1 MSGLNEQVKLEIDNA
16 FACQQSYAL
25 ELRKSDYKRRIAVLD
40 RFEQVFRASEEKI
53 YKSAAGDFGKP
64 QAETDMAEIMPV
76 LMELKHV
83 RKNLKKWMKPVPVR
97 ATMMLFGTSSKI
109 VKEPKGVTLV
119 VSPWNYPF
127 YLTFGPMISSI
138 AAGNTVIIKP
148 SEMTPNMSAIISEI
162 VEKAFSPEEVCLF
175 QGEADV
181 ASYLTNLPFDHI
193 FFTGSPAVGKHV
205 MAAAA
210 RNLTS
215 VTLELGGKSPVIVD
229 QSVDIKKAVKSIAW
243 GKFVNNGQTCV
254 APDYLYVHES
264 IKGEFVTEMV
274 ACVDKQYGLGNDAKD
289 NDDYCQVV
297 NDSHYQRIRRLLTD
311 AQAQG
316 GKLLT
321 GGQTDDAGRF
331 IAPTLIEGMSR
342 NAAIMSEEIFG
353 PLLPIITFTD
363 LDEVI
368 SYVNS
373 KPKPLAL
380 YIFSKDSR
388 NIEKILTETSAGDS
402 CINQTMMHVAHQNLP
417 FGGVNNSGIGK
428 SGGIWGFDAFSHGRS
443 VLTDKFS
450 SASMLHPPYT
460 PKVRKLIKMAI
471 KMMS

>member
-1 MSGLNEQVKLEIDNA
+1 MSELNEQVKLEIDNA

-40 RFEQVFRASEEKI
+40 RFERVFRASKEKI
-53 YKSAAGDFGKP
+53 YKSAADDFGKP
-64 QAETDMAEIMPV
+64 QAEVDIAEIMAP

-109 VKEPKGVTLV
+109 VKEPKGVTLI

-127 YLTFGPMISSI
+127 YLTFGPMIWSI

-181 ASYLTNLPFDHI
+181 ASYLTSLPFDHI
-193 FFTGSPAVGKHV
+193 FFTGSPTVGKYV

-210 RNLTS
+210 KNLTS

-229 QSVDIKKAVKSIAW
+229 KSVDIKKAVKSIAW
-243 GKFVNNGQTCV
+243 GKFVNNGQTCI

-264 IKGEFVTEMV
+264 IKGEFLTEIL
-274 ACVDKQYGLGNDAKD
+274 ASIDKQYGLGNDAKD
-289 NDDYCQVV
+289 NNDYCQIV
-297 NDSHYQRIRRLLTD
+297 NNSHYQRIRRLLTD

-316 GKLLT
+316 GKLIT

-331 IAPTLIEGMSR
+331 IAPTLIEGMSGSS
-342 NAAIMSEEIFG
+342 AIMNEEIFG

-368 SYVNS
+368 SYINS

-388 NIEKILTETSAGDS
+388 TIEKILTETSAGDS
-402 CINQTMMHVAHQNLP
+402 CVNQTMMHNAHQNLP

-428 SGGIWGFDAFSHGRS
+428 SGGVWGFNAFSHERS
-443 VLTDKFS
+443 ILTDKFS

-460 PKVRKLIKMAI
+460 SKVRKLIKMAI
-471 KMMS
+471 KMVS

>member
-243 GKFVNNGQTCV
+243 GKFVNNGQTCI

-264 IKGEFVTEMV
+264 IKGEFVTEML
-274 ACVDKQYGLGNDAKD
+274 ACVDKQYGLGNDAKN

-316 GKLLT
+316 GKLIT

>member
-1 MSGLNEQVKLEIDNA
+1 MSELNEQVKLNIDNA
-16 FACQQSYAL
+16 FARQQGYAL

-53 YKSAAGDFGKP
+53 YKSAAADFGKP
-64 QAETDMAEIMPV
+64 QAEVDIAEIMAF

-181 ASYLTNLPFDHI
+181 ASYLTSLPFDHI

-229 QSVDIKKAVKSIAW
+229 QSVDIKKAVKPIAW
-243 GKFVNNGQTCV
+243 GKFINNGQTCI

-264 IKGEFVTEMV
+264 IKDEFVTEMV
-274 ACVDKQYGLGNDAKD
+274 ACVEKHYGLGNVAKD
-289 NDDYCQVV
+289 NADYCQIV
-297 NDSHYQRIRRLLTD
+297 NDSHYQRIKRLLTD

-316 GKLLT
+316 GKLIT
-321 GGQTDDAGRF
+321 GGQTDDVERF
-331 IAPTLIEGMSR
+331 IAPTLIEGMSK
-342 NAAIMSEEIFG
+342 NAAIMCEEIFG

-380 YIFSKDSR
+380 YIFSKNSR

-402 CINQTMMHVAHQNLP
+402 CINQTMMHNAHQNLP

-428 SGGIWGFDAFSHGRS
+428 SGGLWGFDAFSHERS

-450 SASMLHPPYT
+450 SASMLYPPYT

-471 KMMS
+471 KMVS

>member
-175 QGEADV
+175 QGEANV

-316 GKLLT
+316 GKLIT

>member
-109 VKEPKGVTLV
+109 IKEPKGVTLI

-127 YLTFGPMISSI
+127 YLSFVPMICSI

-175 QGEADV
+175 QGEANV

>member
-1 MSGLNEQVKLEIDNA
+1 MSGLNEQVKLEINNA

-53 YKSAAGDFGKP
+53 YKSAADDFGKP

-162 VEKAFSPEEVCLF
+162 VEKAFNPEEVCLF

-181 ASYLTNLPFDHI
+181 ASYLTSLPFDHI

-215 VTLELGGKSPVIVD
+215 VTLELGGKSPVIID
-229 QSVDIKKAVKSIAW
+229 QSVEIKKAVKSIAW
-243 GKFVNNGQTCV
+243 GKFINNGQTCI

-264 IKGEFVTEMV
+264 VKDQFVSELI
-274 ACVDKQYGLGNDAKD
+274 ACVEKQYGLGNNAKD
-289 NDDYCQVV
+289 NGDYCKVV
-297 NDSHYQRIRRLLTD
+297 NTSHYNRINRLLED
-311 AQAQG
+311 AKSQG
-316 GKLLT
+316 GKLIT
-321 GGQTDDAGRF
+321 GGQIDDAGRF
-331 IAPTLIEGMSR
+331 IAPTLIEGMASDS
-342 NAAIMSEEIFG
+342 AIMEEEIFG
-353 PLLPIITFTD
+353 PLLPVITFSNIE
-363 LDEVI
+363 EVI
-368 SYVNS
+368 DVVNS

-380 YIFSKDSR
+380 YIYSTDKR
-388 NIEKILTETSAGDS
+388 NIDKVLCETSAGDT
-402 CINQTMMHVAHQNLP
+402 CVNQTMMHFLHHNLP

-428 SGGIWGFDAFSHGRS
+428 SGGVWGFNAFTHERS
-443 VLTDKFS
+443 VLNDKFS

-471 KMMS
+471 KMTT

>member
-1 MSGLNEQVKLEIDNA
+1 MSELNEQVKLNIDNA
-16 FACQQSYAL
+16 FARQQGYAL

-40 RFEQVFRASEEKI
+40 RFERVFRASEEKI
-53 YKSAAGDFGKP
+53 YKSAAADFGKP
-64 QAETDMAEIMPV
+64 QAEVDIAEIMAP

-162 VEKAFSPEEVCLF
+162 VEKAFNPEEVCLF

-181 ASYLTNLPFDHI
+181 ASYLTSLPFDHI

-229 QSVDIKKAVKSIAW
+229 KSVDIKKAVKSIAW
-243 GKFVNNGQTCV
+243 GKFVNNGQTCI

-264 IKGEFVTEMV
+264 IKGEFLTEMV
-274 ACVDKQYGLGNDAKD
+274 ASVDKQYGLGNDAKD
-289 NDDYCQVV
+289 NNDYCQIV

-316 GKLLT
+316 GKLIT

-331 IAPTLIEGMSR
+331 IAPTLIEGMSGSS
-342 NAAIMSEEIFG
+342 AIMNEEIFG

-368 SYVNS
+368 SYINS

-388 NIEKILTETSAGDS
+388 TIEKILTETSAGDS
-402 CINQTMMHVAHQNLP
+402 CVNQTMMHNAHQNLP

-428 SGGIWGFDAFSHGRS
+428 SGGVWGFNAFSHERS
-443 VLTDKFS
+443 ILTDKFS

-460 PKVRKLIKMAI
+460 SKVRKLIKMAI
-471 KMMS
+471 KMVS

>member
-53 YKSAAGDFGKP
+53 YKSAAGDYGKP

-316 GKLLT
+316 GKLIT

-428 SGGIWGFDAFSHGRS
+428 SGGLWGFDAFSHGRS

>member
-109 VKEPKGVTLV
+109 IKEPKGVTLI

-127 YLTFGPMISSI
+127 YLSFVPMICSI

-162 VEKAFSPEEVCLF
+162 VEKAFNPEEVCLF

-181 ASYLTNLPFDHI
+181 ASYLTSLPFDHI

-243 GKFVNNGQTCV
+243 GKFVNNGQTCI
-254 APDYLYVHES
+254 APDYLYIHES

-316 GKLLT
+316 GKLIT

-342 NAAIMSEEIFG
+342 NSAIMSEEIFG

-380 YIFSKDSR
+380 YIFGKDSR
-388 NIEKILTETSAGDS
+388 NIEKILTETSSGDS
-402 CINQTMMHVAHQNLP
+402 CVNQTMMHNAHQNLP

-428 SGGIWGFDAFSHGRS
+428 SGGVWGFDAFSHERS

>member
-1 MSGLNEQVKLEIDNA
+1 MSELNEQVKLNIDNA
-16 FACQQSYAL
+16 LESQQSYAL
-25 ELRKSDYKRRIAVLD
+25 ELRKSDYKRRIEVLD

-53 YKSAAGDFGKP
+53 YKSAADDFGKP
-64 QAETDMAEIMPV
+64 QAEADIAEIMPV

-83 RKNLKKWMKPVPVR
+83 RKNLKKWMKPVSVR

-109 VKEPKGVTLV
+109 VKEPKGVTLI

-127 YLTFGPMISSI
+127 YLTFGPMIWSI

-181 ASYLTNLPFDHI
+181 ASYLTSLPFDHI
-193 FFTGSPAVGKHV
+193 FFTGSPAVGKQV

-229 QSVDIKKAVKSIAW
+229 KSVDIKKAVKSIVW
-243 GKFVNNGQTCV
+243 GKFVNNGQTCI
-254 APDYLYVHES
+254 APDYLYIHES
-264 IKGEFVTEMV
+264 IKDEFVTEMV
-274 ACVDKQYGLGNDAKD
+274 ASVDKQYGLGNDAKD
-289 NDDYCQVV
+289 NNDYCQIV
-297 NDSHYQRIRRLLTD
+297 NNSHFQRIRRLLTD
-311 AQAQG
+311 AQTQG
-316 GKLLT
+316 GKLIT
-321 GGQTDDAGRF
+321 GGQTDDAERF
-331 IAPTLIEGMSR
+331 IAPTLIEGVSGSS
-342 NAAIMSEEIFG
+342 AIMNEEIFG

-388 NIEKILTETSAGDS
+388 TIEKILTETSAGDS
-402 CINQTMMHVAHQNLP
+402 CVNQTMMHNAHQNLP

-428 SGGIWGFDAFSHGRS
+428 SGGVWGFNAFSHERS
-443 VLTDKFS
+443 ILTDKFS

-460 PKVRKLIKMAI
+460 SKVRRLIKMAI
-471 KMMS
+471 KIVS

>member
-1 MSGLNEQVKLEIDNA
+1 MSELNEQVKLNIDNA
-16 FACQQSYAL
+16 FTRQQGYAL
-25 ELRKSDYKRRIAVLD
+25 ELRKSDYKRRIAVLG
-40 RFEQVFRASEEKI
+40 RFERVFRASEEKI
-53 YKSAAGDFGKP
+53 YKSAAADFGKP
-64 QAETDMAEIMPV
+64 QAEVDMAEIMPV

-109 VKEPKGVTLV
+109 VKEPKGVTLI

-127 YLTFGPMISSI
+127 YLTFGPMICSI

-162 VEKAFSPEEVCLF
+162 IEKAFSPEEVCLF

-181 ASYLTNLPFDHI
+181 ASYLTSLPFDHI
-193 FFTGSPAVGKHV
+193 FFTGSPTVGKHV

-215 VTLELGGKSPVIVD
+215 VTLELGGKSPVIID
-229 QSVDIKKAVKSIAW
+229 KSVDIKKAVKSIAW
-243 GKFVNNGQTCV
+243 GKFVNNGQTCI

-264 IKGEFVTEMV
+264 IKGEFLTEIV
-274 ACVDKQYGLGNDAKD
+274 ASIDKQYGLGNDTKD
-289 NDDYCQVV
+289 NNDYCQIV

-316 GKLLT
+316 GKLIT
-321 GGQTDDAGRF
+321 GGQTDDEGRF
-331 IAPTLIEGMSR
+331 IAPTLIEGMPGSS
-342 NAAIMSEEIFG
+342 AIMNEEIFG

-402 CINQTMMHVAHQNLP
+402 CVNQTMMHNAHQNLP

-428 SGGIWGFDAFSHGRS
+428 SGGVWGFNAFSHERS
-443 VLTDKFS
+443 ILTDKFS

-460 PKVRKLIKMAI
+460 SKVRKLIKMAI
-471 KMMS
+471 KMVS

>member
-175 QGEADV
+175 QGEANV

>member
-1 MSGLNEQVKLEIDNA
+1 
-16 FACQQSYAL
+16 
-25 ELRKSDYKRRIAVLD
+25 
-40 RFEQVFRASEEKI
+40 
-53 YKSAAGDFGKP
+53 
-64 QAETDMAEIMPV
+64 
-76 LMELKHV
+76 
-83 RKNLKKWMKPVPVR
+83 
-97 ATMMLFGTSSKI
+97 
-109 VKEPKGVTLV
+109 
-119 VSPWNYPF
+119 
-127 YLTFGPMISSI
+127 
-138 AAGNTVIIKP
+138 
-148 SEMTPNMSAIISEI
+148 MSAIISEI

-181 ASYLTNLPFDHI
+181 ASYLTSLPFDHI

-210 RNLTS
+210 RNLSS

-229 QSVDIKKAVKSIAW
+229 KSVDIKKAVKSIAW
-243 GKFVNNGQTCV
+243 GKFVNNGQTCI

-264 IKGEFVTEMV
+264 IKGEFLTEMV
-274 ACVDKQYGLGNDAKD
+274 ASVDKQYGLGNDAKD
-289 NDDYCQVV
+289 NNDYCQIV
-297 NDSHYQRIRRLLTD
+297 NNGHYQRIRRLLTD

-316 GKLLT
+316 GKLIT

-331 IAPTLIEGMSR
+331 IAPTLIEGMSGSS
-342 NAAIMSEEIFG
+342 AIMNEEIFG

-368 SYVNS
+368 SYINS

-388 NIEKILTETSAGDS
+388 TIEKILTETSAGDS
-402 CINQTMMHVAHQNLP
+402 CVNQTMMHNAHQNLP

-428 SGGIWGFDAFSHGRS
+428 SGGVWGFNAFSHERS
-443 VLTDKFS
+443 ILTDKFS

-460 PKVRKLIKMAI
+460 SKVRKLIKMAI
-471 KMMS
+471 KMVS

>member
-1 MSGLNEQVKLEIDNA
+1 MSGLNEQVKLEIDHA

-175 QGEADV
+175 QGEANV

-316 GKLLT
+316 GKLIT

-402 CINQTMMHVAHQNLP
+402 CINQTMMHAAHQNLP

>member
-109 VKEPKGVTLV
+109 IKEPKGVTLI

-127 YLTFGPMISSI
+127 YLSFVPMICSI

-175 QGEADV
+175 QGEANV

-243 GKFVNNGQTCV
+243 GKFVNNGQTCI
-254 APDYLYVHES
+254 APDYLYIHES

-316 GKLLT
+316 GKLIT

-342 NAAIMSEEIFG
+342 NSAIMSEEIFG

-380 YIFSKDSR
+380 YIFGKDSR
-388 NIEKILTETSAGDS
+388 NIEKILTETSSGDS
-402 CINQTMMHVAHQNLP
+402 CVNQTMMHNAHQNLP

>member
-53 YKSAAGDFGKP
+53 YKSAAGDYGKP

-109 VKEPKGVTLV
+109 IKEPKGVTLV

-316 GKLLT
+316 GKLIT

>member
-53 YKSAAGDFGKP
+53 YKSAAGDYGKP

-316 GKLLT
+316 GKLIT

>member
-243 GKFVNNGQTCV
+243 GKFVNNGQTCI
-254 APDYLYVHES
+254 APDYLYIHES

-428 SGGIWGFDAFSHGRS
+428 SGGVWGFDAFSHERS